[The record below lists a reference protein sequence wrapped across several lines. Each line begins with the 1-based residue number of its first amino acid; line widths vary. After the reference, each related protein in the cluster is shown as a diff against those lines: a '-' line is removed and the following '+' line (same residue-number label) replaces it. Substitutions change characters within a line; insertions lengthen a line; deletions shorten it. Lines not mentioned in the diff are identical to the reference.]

1 MFGNKFKFTYDEIK
15 IIVMAL
21 VDLKNKLIEMKCLR
35 VKKLRL
41 LVVLHMIHI

>member
-21 VDLKNKLIEMKCLR
+21 VDLKNKLIEEDRYTDR
-35 VKKLRL
+35 VDD
-41 LVVLHMIHI
+41 VLMRFMS

>member
-21 VDLKNKLIEMKCLR
+21 VDLKNKLIEEDSYTDR
-35 VKKLRL
+35 VDDL
-41 LVVLHMIHI
+41 LMRFMS

>member
-21 VDLKNKLIEMKCLR
+21 VDLKIKLIEEDRYTDR
-35 VKKLRL
+35 VDDL
-41 LVVLHMIHI
+41 LMRFMS